1 MQMKMFLTRLGPNSR
16 AIVTGDITQI
26 DLPNRMSS
34 GLVQIQEVLRGVEGI
49 GFVYL
54 DRNDVVRHRLVK
66 DIIDAYEKF
75 RNGAGDSRIPNPEDS
90 RPPKA
95 GDGRTPPPGGGSQPV

>member
-1 MQMKMFLTRLGPNSR
+1 
-16 AIVTGDITQI
+16 
-26 DLPNRMSS
+26 
-34 GLVQIQEVLRGVEGI
+34 VEGI

-75 RNGAGDSRIPNPEDS
+75 HNGSGDARGTPGPEARSAPGDARTAPAPDS
-90 RPPKA
+90 
-95 GDGRTPPPGGGSQPV
+95 V